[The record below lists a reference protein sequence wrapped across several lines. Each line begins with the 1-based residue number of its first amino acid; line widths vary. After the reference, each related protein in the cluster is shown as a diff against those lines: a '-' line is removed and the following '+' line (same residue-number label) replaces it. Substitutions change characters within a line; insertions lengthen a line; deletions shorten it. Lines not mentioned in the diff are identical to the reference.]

1 MNKLIAIGLLGLSM
15 SGSAIA
21 GDVVASLADTQVQNS
36 RNYTP
41 VPKST
46 FVKTAFQCGNT
57 QCANG
62 FLCCPSLTNNY
73 CCPGGFVCGDNGNCA
88 IKR

>member
-1 MNKLIAIGLLGLSM
+1 MNKLIAIGVLVLSM

-21 GDVVASLADTQVQNS
+21 GDVVASLGDTQVQNS

-41 VPKST
+41 IPKST
-46 FVKTAFQCGNT
+46 FLKTAYQCGNT

-62 FLCCPSLTNNY
+62 FTCCAGLSGNY
-73 CCPGGFVCGDNGNCA
+73 CCPGGFVCGGNRCVPN
-88 IKR
+88 